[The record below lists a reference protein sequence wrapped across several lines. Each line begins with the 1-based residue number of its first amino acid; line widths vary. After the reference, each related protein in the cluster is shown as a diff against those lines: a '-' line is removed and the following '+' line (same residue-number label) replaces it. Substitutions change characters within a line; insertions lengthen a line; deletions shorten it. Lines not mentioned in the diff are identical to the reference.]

1 MQICSRQ
8 IHGFSALPPTS
19 SISKSF
25 WVCLRMPIYAMDTS
39 SRISDALA
47 SLVKHGQAG
56 LETDNMSSWDVM
68 LPALVGF
75 SLPTSNLPN
84 LSTFT
89 ILPMF
94 SHICISMCHNKVAA
108 WDTRSLIYLAVQYL
122 PKDISQFVQFD
133 SVQLTEVH
141 RPEKVRRKARES
153 NSKSWL
159 VQFVC

>member
-1 MQICSRQ
+1 MWGKCKFAHAKSMVSRPCLRPQ
-8 IHGFSALPPTS
+8 VYQ
-19 SISKSF
+19 SF
-25 WVCLRMPIYAMDTS
+25 LVCLRMPIYAMDTS

-47 SLVKHGQAG
+47 SLVKHGQAA
-56 LETDNMSSWDVM
+56 LETDNMSNWDVM

-89 ILPMF
+89 VLPMF

-133 SVQLTEVH
+133 FDPL
-141 RPEKVRRKARES
+141 PFWCLNLS
-153 NSKSWL
+153 NSQRFTDPKK
-159 VQFVC
+159 